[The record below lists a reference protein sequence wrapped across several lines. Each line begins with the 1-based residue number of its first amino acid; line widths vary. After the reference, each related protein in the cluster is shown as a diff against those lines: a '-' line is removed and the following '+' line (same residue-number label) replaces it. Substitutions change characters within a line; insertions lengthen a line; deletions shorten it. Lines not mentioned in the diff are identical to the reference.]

1 MKKYTAPKF
10 EILEIELEDVLK
22 QSGSLDM
29 VENKNEDSF
38 DWSVQSVNDSDFSN
52 D

>member
-22 QSGSLDM
+22 QSGLNTGD
-29 VENKNEDSF
+29 NKNEEDGE
-38 DWSVQSVNDSDFSN
+38 WSIQSVKNSDFSN